1 MKNLL
6 HNILIGL
13 ILVLTMI
20 GIPACSDDTP
30 EQEHAEISFTATLPV
45 DILSR
50 SFGDAEQV
58 NTLMVGVFNAQ
69 KEEVERK
76 EFVIDGTRADV
87 CIALAQNQTYHFIFW
102 AYNKNQ
108 NIYHLEDLTS
118 IEMKLPQSLTFSQ
131 AEASD
136 AFFATKENVN
146 VMGDRAYRIELC
158 RPLAQINVGTIGKV
172 GQASFKAKA
181 VHNKFHPFSNTVS
194 GEADLTWNFSETT
207 TESFTVEGK
216 TYNYLALAYL
226 FAPTT
231 RTEIAAEL
239 LLADISEP
247 LAFPR
252 VEIRANCRS
261 NIAGKFT
268 LETNN

>member
-6 HNILIGL
+6 HYISIGFM
-13 ILVLTMI
+13 LVLTMI

-30 EQEHAEISFTATLPV
+30 EQKYAEISFTATLPDDV
-45 DILSR
+45 LSR

-108 NIYHLEDLTS
+108 NIYNLDDLTS
-118 IEMKLPQSLTFSQ
+118 IEMNLPSSLTFSQ

-136 AFFATKENVN
+136 AFFAAKENVN
-146 VMGDRAYRIELC
+146 VKGDREYRMELF

-172 GQASFKAKA
+172 EQAAFKAKA
-181 VHNKFHPFSNTVS
+181 VHNTFHPFSNTVS
-194 GEADLTWNFSETT
+194 GEADFTWNFSETT

-247 LAFPR
+247 LEFPR
-252 VEIRANCRS
+252 VEIRANCKS

-268 LETNN
+268 IETNN